1 MIKYAFTLKEMKPF
15 GGVSGIYAI
24 GYQDEIFYIGQSV
37 DIKVRLQKHRRE
49 KAFDDTLKEILITD
63 GRVNKCKAL
72 AMYNFINEHRE
83 DIYFIILEETTE
95 LNERE
100 QYYIEK
106 YRPRYNYKGID
117 VPYTHP
123 CF

>member
-15 GGVSGIYAI
+15 GGISGIYAI
-24 GYQDEIFYIGQSV
+24 GYQDEIFYIGQSI
-37 DIKVRLQKHRRE
+37 DIKARLQKHRRE
-49 KAFDDTLKEILITD
+49 KAFEDILSLIFKEN
-63 GRVNKCKAL
+63 GRVNRCKEL

-95 LNERE
+95 LNGRE

-106 YRPRYNYKGID
+106 YKPRYNYKGVD
-117 VPYTHP
+117 VPYAP
-123 CF
+123 PSF